1 MLAVSMTCRLGCQIN
16 RGIYRG
22 EVSSEEILKIHVY
35 NQTDGDQAPQG
46 SSLILQVSEH
56 LSQDTLRCDIS
67 TAL

>member
-16 RGIYRG
+16 REIYRG

-35 NQTDGDQAPQG
+35 NQIDGDQAPQG
-46 SSLILQVSEH
+46 NSLILQVFEH